1 LSRGWLAGDVVE
13 VRRDSDSTSQDFTAS
28 QITNGQMLSFVNHDT
43 TSLYNS
49 ARYFNGTDVALTEI
63 TVSGDFSISFSF
75 TYSAATSTNY
85 LGRDT
90 NNRINTFNGLMF
102 LKIDGVGSS
111 SAFNAIPV
119 MSIGEVYDVTI
130 SRVGSTVSVAIA
142 GLGSDSA
149 TISSADLFIDTIGGA
164 GGAGATANGVIY
176 DVNING
182 QAAYTGLGTSVTA
195 WEDTIGSNDGTEI
208 NGAAYTGQPF
218 DGFVSTWYDQSG
230 NANDATQIA
239 TASQPKIVDG
249 GALVT
254 GGLDFDGVDDWM
266 QDTTLAF
273 SNGLLSVFSV
283 RKLDDPTEA
292 KNIIIDASDVQAFG
306 SSKGFRLENRS
317 SLARFGTNSLFT
329 SSSNTSTSTQLQS
342 GIKTSS
348 DRFLY
353 LDGSQVATDA
363 IAGNVDFTGITQHK
377 IGAGTLATDQSMS
390 TNFFDGAIAEIIV
403 YNSDESA
410 NRVGIETN
418 INDHYSIY
426 A

>member
-13 VRRDSDSTSQDFTAS
+13 VRRS
-28 QITNGQMLSFVNHDT
+28 
-43 TSLYNS
+43 
-49 ARYFNGTDVALTEI
+49 
-63 TVSGDFSISFSF
+63 
-75 TYSAATSTNY
+75 
-85 LGRDT
+85 
-90 NNRINTFNGLMF
+90 
-102 LKIDGVGSS
+102 
-111 SAFNAIPV
+111 
-119 MSIGEVYDVTI
+119 
-130 SRVGSTVSVAIA
+130 
-142 GLGSDSA
+142 SDSA
-149 TISSADLFIDTIGGA
+149 TQSF
-164 GGAGATANGVIY
+164 TANEVANGTLEAFCGV
-176 DVNING
+176 G
-182 QAAYTGLGTSVTA
+182 
-195 WEDTIGSNDGTEI
+195 
-208 NGAAYTGQPF
+208 